1 MCAALVLAALAV
13 HPVKAEAYDNDRGPN
28 AVAYVSCKG
37 SNPRGYYCNSYED
50 MFNCTADMLSGTH
63 NPYQVD
69 TVTIDVLCDWNTKDY
84 GHLVFDDDDCTY
96 FLNLHGH
103 MIDRGLTTA
112 DTKFCGTGN
121 GDVIRI
127 KGETKVIID
136 GGTTE
141 ELAAEHYG
149 KLVDD
154 GEGGKF
160 WKYDANADKND
171 KSTLAITGGL
181 ITGGA
186 DDDSGYGGGISVG
199 GDDAGLSMTNVT
211 VAGNVTDNYG
221 AWTPQGTGTRYGAGI
236 HNRGAASLTGCK
248 VIYNHSESDGGGIYC
263 DEMGDES
270 ITTLENTEVSYN
282 TSRNDGGGI
291 CAESGASI
299 VSMTNCKVSH
309 NISARYGGGMYI
321 YTRGTG
327 TLVLGANTQVCDNV
341 SLGVNT
347 DSEGGGG
354 GICFH
359 QDAGEAS
366 GLTAIVED
374 GVNISRNSVQ
384 DGHAGGGILF
394 DMPIHS
400 SSHFIVKGTWTVS
413 ENKAASGGGIAQ
425 RTDLT
430 QNFNFGNIVLTNN
443 EATGSGGGIYKRG
456 GGTDTFGSGAVLK
469 GNKAGANGGFLCVN
483 YGKGTVAFPDGGLT
497 IEDNTADYN
506 GGAIAASTSGYLT
519 LSCSTGGM
527 KFINNRAGRN
537 GGAIYASHNEN
548 SDPNV
553 TPEYCGTKLD
563 IFGDTTT
570 EFANNTAGD
579 RGGAIMFSC
588 ETERTTHISNAT
600 FTGNAAGK
608 GGTEGY
614 GGAIFFRNEL
624 YLKNA
629 SITGNTATK
638 GGGGIYSYNTDYYN
652 FEFAGKMTVTDN
664 NKVTYEDDG
673 TTTSIAS
680 NNLEMKGEQDV
691 CSAATEAD
699 AVTPE
704 SKIGVTISDYSSG
717 KRRLTGNS
725 AFVTLGVKD
734 SWKGCMISDNPQYE
748 VVRDGDYLYL
758 AQGST
763 ESELRAYGADESTPQ
778 TTGTYKAGAEVE
790 LKSSDYPKSTTS
802 NGQTYNWALDYWTVS
817 CEATGS
823 SKVVKP
829 DENGVA
835 TITMGSD
842 TTVARAHYTAPLTYL
857 FLGVSDSD
865 SWDNLTTKSGD
876 AAMAAAYAH
885 YAQFDDADGKR
896 STFTFDQEQTPF
908 TVVGRSVTDNAD
920 SDGSGYVVS
929 KSITYTISMP
939 VSAATEKGLVVD
951 RDALKKFALEATFS
965 GMDGSKESGEGSL
978 SVNNDDTVTFTC
990 TVTKT
995 NPTKKSCTITFDA
1008 NGGKLDAAD
1017 ATRIVSAN
1025 DKVGELPTPTL
1036 EGHTFVGW
1044 FIKDADVKVTKDT
1057 AVVSNL
1063 ELVAKWSEDDK
1074 PIEYVTVTCKDG
1086 DADLG
1091 SFEIEKGSALVDP
1104 VHPTKTGYTFKGWKR
1119 SASAT
1124 ECVTFPLEN
1133 VTENLTLYADWKI
1146 DTCKVTFD
1154 LAGGTLDGK
1163 TTVDAKTVNYGDKL
1177 SDPGTPT
1184 KDGFDFVG
1192 WYNGVDKY
1200 EFGESVTSDLSLIA
1214 VWKEKA
1220 VSSFEVSF
1228 DLNGADGDA
1237 PATQPVNDGGYA
1249 TTPDDPTWKGH
1260 VFKGWYTDK
1269 ACSDDNK
1276 FNFATTPIDANI
1288 KLYAKW
1294 KKTYTV
1300 TFVFNN
1306 GTDEKETR
1314 IVEEGAKLSDLPRVT
1329 YADYIF
1335 TGWFDSDKNEF
1346 KEGDKLT
1353 SDLTLQAYWDHEALH
1368 VRFWD
1373 DEFEIEGYSKK
1384 VIYGAS
1390 VTKPD
1395 DPKKTGYTFEG
1406 WYSNA
1411 ELTEPYRFSGQAIT
1425 ADTDI
1430 YSKWTVK
1437 SYTVTFDA
1445 GEGSKVD
1452 SQKVEYGSRAK
1463 EPTAPT
1469 RKGYDFTGWYKDKEC
1484 TEEFSFAGTPVED
1497 DLKLYA
1503 GWKIKSFTV
1512 TFDAGEGSKVDS
1524 QKVEYGSRAKE
1535 PTAPT
1540 RKGYDFTGWY
1550 KDKECTEEFSF
1561 AGTPVE
1567 DDLKLYAGW
1576 KIKSFTVTF
1585 DTGEGSKVDSQKVE
1599 YGSCAKEPA
1608 VPTRKGYTFEGWTL
1622 DGNAYDFKTPV
1633 AGELKLVALW
1643 KEKKSD
1649 PSDGDKKD
1657 DKKDDV
1663 TPDGDDKKDDADDK
1677 GDDTSDDDK
1686 GDTDDSPKT
1695 VVIETKTV
1703 TTTAKTTDG
1712 NGLASTGDNVVL
1724 VVGTVLAVG
1733 MLAVIAGALARR
1745 RS

>member
-1 MCAALVLAALAV
+1 MKSVFSSWVHRAAPSAAHDATLRRGAARVAKLALASASLTFAALSVQ
-13 HPVKAEAYDNDRGPN
+13 PTRAEAYDNTRGPN
-28 AVAYVSCKG
+28 AVAYVSCEG

-50 MFNCTADMLSGTH
+50 MFNCTDDMLSGTN

-69 TVTIDVLCDWNTKDY
+69 TVTIDVLCDWNIKDY
-84 GHLVFDDDDCTY
+84 GHLVFNDSGST
-96 FLNLHGH
+96 FFINLHGH

-112 DTKFCGTGN
+112 DTKFYGTGN

-127 KGETKVIID
+127 KGKTKVIID
-136 GGTTE
+136 GGTEE
-141 ELAAEHYG
+141 ELKTVHYG

-154 GEGGKF
+154 GSGGKF

-171 KSTLAITGGL
+171 ESTLAITGGL

-186 DDDSGYGGGISVG
+186 DDDSDYGGGISMG
-199 GDDAGLSMTNVT
+199 SDDAGLGMTNVT

-221 AWTPQGTGTRYGAGI
+221 AWTAQGTGTRYGAGI
-236 HNRGAASLTGCK
+236 HARGAINLKDCK
-248 VIYNHSESDGGGIYC
+248 VIYNHSESSGGGISC
-263 DEMGDES
+263 SEGGES
-270 ITTLENTEVSYN
+270 SFTVLDNTEVCYN
-282 TSRNDGGGI
+282 TALNDGGGLWNN
-291 CAESGASI
+291 SSNSSI
-299 VSMTNCKVSH
+299 VLQNECTVSH

-327 TLVLGANTQVCDNV
+327 TLELGANTQVCDNV

-359 QDAGEAS
+359 QDATEAS
-366 GLTAIVED
+366 GLTVIVED
-374 GVNISRNSVQ
+374 GVNISRNSAQ

-400 SSHFIVKGTWTVS
+400 SSHFVVKGTWTVS

-430 QNFNFGNIVLTNN
+430 QNFDFGNIVLTNN

-469 GNKAGANGGFLCVN
+469 GNKAAANGGFLCVN
-483 YGKGTVAFPDGGLT
+483 YGKGTVVFPDGGLT

-519 LSCSTGGM
+519 LSCGTGGM

-563 IFGDTTT
+563 IFGDATT
-570 EFANNTAGD
+570 EFTNNTAGD

-664 NKVTYEDDG
+664 RLVTYEDDG
-673 TTTSIAS
+673 AATLNAT
-680 NNLEMKGEQDV
+680 NNLEIRGEQDV

-704 SKIGVTISDYSSG
+704 SKIGVTVSDYSSG

-734 SWKGCMISDNPQYE
+734 SWKSCMVSDAPQYE

-778 TTGTYKAGAEVE
+778 TTGTHKAGEEVE
-790 LKSSDYPKSTTS
+790 LKSSDYPKSTVS

-829 DENGVA
+829 DASGAA

-842 TTVARAHYTAPLTYL
+842 ATVARAHYTAPLTYL
-857 FLGVSDSD
+857 FLGVIDSD
-865 SWDNLTTKSGD
+865 GWDSLTTKSGD
-876 AAMAAAYAH
+876 AATAAAYAH

-896 STFTFDQEQTPF
+896 STFTFDQGQTPF
-908 TVVGRSVTDNAD
+908 TVIGRSVTDNAD
-920 SDGSGYVVS
+920 SDGSGYIVS
-929 KSITYTISMP
+929 KNITYTISMP
-939 VSAATEKGLVVD
+939 VSAVTEKGLVVD
-951 RDALKKFALEATFS
+951 KDALSKFGLQATFS
-965 GMDGSKESGEGSL
+965 GMDGSKESGMGSL

-995 NPTKKSCTITFDA
+995 NPTKKSCTVVFDA
-1008 NGGKLDAAD
+1008 NGGVLSAAD
-1017 ATRIVSAN
+1017 TTRTVSVN
-1025 DKVGELPTPTL
+1025 EKIGELPTPTL
-1036 EGHTFVGW
+1036 EGHTFEGW
-1044 FIKDADVKVTKDT
+1044 FIEDTDVKVTEDT
-1057 AVVSNL
+1057 AVISNL
-1063 ELVAKWSEDDK
+1063 ALVAKWSEDEK
-1074 PIEYVTVTCKDG
+1074 PVEYVTVTCKDG
-1086 DADLG
+1086 DTDLG
-1091 SFEIEKGSALVDP
+1091 SFEIEKGSSLTDP

-1119 SASAT
+1119 STADA
-1124 ECVTFPLEN
+1124 ECVTFPLDN

-1146 DTCKVTFD
+1146 DSYKVMFD

-1163 TTVDAKTVNYGDKL
+1163 TSVDAKTVNHGDKL
-1177 SDPGTPT
+1177 ANPGTPT
-1184 KDGFDFVG
+1184 KDGFEFVG

-1200 EFGESVTSDLSLIA
+1200 EFGESVASDLALIA

-1220 VSSFEVSF
+1220 VSTFEVSF
-1228 DLNGADGDA
+1228 DLNGANGDA
-1237 PATQPVNDGGYA
+1237 PAIQQVTEGGYA
-1249 TTPDDPTWKGH
+1249 TTPDDPTWEGH

-1269 ACSDDNK
+1269 KCSDDKK
-1276 FNFATTPIDANI
+1276 FNFATTTIEAET

-1294 KKTYTV
+1294 VKTHTV

-1314 IVEEGAKLSDLPRVT
+1314 VVEEGAEVSDLPRVT

-1335 TGWFDSDKNEF
+1335 TGWFDTDKNEF
-1346 KEGDKLT
+1346 KEGTKLT

-1373 DEFEIEGYSKK
+1373 DESEIEDYSKK
-1384 VIYGAS
+1384 VIYGAR
-1390 VTKPD
+1390 VQKPD

-1406 WYSNA
+1406 WYSDA
-1411 ELTEPYRFSGQAIT
+1411 ALTKPYRFSGQAIT

-1430 YSKWTVK
+1430 YAKWTANT
-1437 SYTVTFDA
+1437 YTLTFDT
-1445 GEGSKVD
+1445 GKGSKIDAQNVT
-1452 SQKVEYGSRAK
+1452 YGTFADAPASD
-1463 EPTAPT
+1463 PT
-1469 RKGYDFTGWYKDKEC
+1469 REGYDFTGWYKDRDC
-1484 TEEFSFAGTPVED
+1484 TEEFNFKATLIDGDVTV
-1497 DLKLYA
+1497 YA
-1503 GWKIKSFTV
+1503 GWKIQT
-1512 TFDAGEGSKVDS
+1512 
-1524 QKVEYGSRAKE
+1524 
-1535 PTAPT
+1535 
-1540 RKGYDFTGWY
+1540 
-1550 KDKECTEEFSF
+1550 
-1561 AGTPVE
+1561 
-1567 DDLKLYAGW
+1567 
-1576 KIKSFTVTF
+1576 FTVTF
-1585 DTGEGSKVDSQKVE
+1585 DTGEGSKVDSQEVA
-1599 YGSCAKEPA
+1599 YGSCVKEPA
-1608 VPTRKGYTFEGWTL
+1608 APTRKGYTFEGWTL
-1622 DGNAYDFKTPV
+1622 NGKAYDFKTP
-1633 AGELKLVALW
+1633 ATGELPTLVALW

-1657 DKKDDV
+1657 DVAPDNGDKKDDTEGDSTSDDTKGDV
-1663 TPDGDDKKDDADDK
+1663 TPDGSKGNTDAS
-1677 GDDTSDDDK
+1677 GGSSTTGSS
-1686 GDTDDSPKT
+1686 TT
-1695 VVIETKTV
+1695 VVTETKT
-1703 TTTAKTTDG
+1703 TTSERAE
-1712 NGLASTGDNVVL
+1712 LAGTGDYAMVIFGVVL
-1724 VVGTVLAVG
+1724 VVGIA
-1733 MLAVIAGALARR
+1733 AVIAGVVAQKRK
-1745 RS
+1745 

>member
-1 MCAALVLAALAV
+1 MLVMKYRFAASPSLPVFEMPQRVERRGRGACRAARFAFACAALVLAALAV
-13 HPVKAEAYDNDRGPN
+13 QPAKAEAYDNDRGPN

-50 MFNCTADMLSGTH
+50 MFNCTADMLSGTN

-112 DTKFCGTGN
+112 DTKFYGTGN

-141 ELAAEHYG
+141 ELQTEHYG

-199 GDDAGLSMTNVT
+199 GDDAGLGMTNVT

-221 AWTPQGTGTRYGAGI
+221 ALTPQGTGTRYGAGI

-270 ITTLENTEVSYN
+270 YTMLENTEVSYN

-309 NISARYGGGMYI
+309 NISVEYGGGI
-321 YTRGTG
+321 FCYTRGKGSLELG
-327 TLVLGANTQVCDNV
+327 TNTELSYNISKGTADE
-341 SLGVNT
+341 
-347 DSEGGGG
+347 DRGGGG
-354 GICFH
+354 AICFQ
-359 QDAGEAS
+359 QDASSCE
-366 GLTAIVED
+366 LTVVIRD
-374 GVNISRNSVQ
+374 GVNIHHNEAQCADSKKGT
-384 DGHAGGGILF
+384 DGGGILF
-394 DMPIHS
+394 DVPAFS
-400 SSHFIVKGTWTVS
+400 SSQFKVYGTWTVS
-413 ENKAASGGGIAQ
+413 DNKACRGGGIAQ
-425 RTDLT
+425 CYSTKSSRVSQSL
-430 QNFNFGNIVLTNN
+430 NFGNLVLTNN
-443 EATGSGGGIYKRG
+443 ESEASGGGIYKQG
-456 GGTDTFGSGAVLK
+456 GGTDSLGSGAVIK
-469 GNKAGANGGFLCVN
+469 GNKAGSNGGFYCNN
-483 YGKGTVAFPDGGLT
+483 YGSGYLKFPDGGLT
-497 IEDNTADYN
+497 IEGNTAGYN
-506 GGAIAASTSGYLT
+506 GGAISVATTGYMT

-527 KFINNRAGRN
+527 KFVNNHAGRN
-537 GGAIYASHNEN
+537 GGAVYASVNED
-548 SDPNV
+548 SDPTANS
-553 TPEYCGTKLD
+553 EYCGTELQ
-563 IFGDTTT
+563 IFGDTAT
-570 EFANNTAGD
+570 EFTNNTAGN
-579 RGGAIMFSC
+579 RGGAFMLSC
-588 ETERTTHISNAT
+588 ETDCTSHISNAT

-608 GGTEGY
+608 SGSNGY

-624 YLKNA
+624 YLKNVT
-629 SITGNTATK
+629 ITGNSATE
-638 GGGGIYSYNTDYYN
+638 GGAGIYCYNSDYSN

-664 NKVTYEDDG
+664 NKVTYGDDG
-673 TTTSIAS
+673 AATSIAS
-680 NNLEMKGEQDV
+680 NNLEMKGKQDV

-704 SKIGVTISDYSSG
+704 SKIGVTVSDYSSG

-734 SWKGCMISDNPQYE
+734 SWKSCMVSDAPQYE

-778 TTGTYKAGAEVE
+778 TTGTHKAGEEVE
-790 LKSSDYPKSTTS
+790 LKSSDYPKSTVS

-842 TTVARAHYTAPLTYL
+842 ITVARAHYTAPLTYL
-857 FLGVSDSD
+857 FLGVTDSD
-865 SWDNLTTKSGD
+865 SWDNLKTKSGD
-876 AAMAAAYAH
+876 AAMSAAYAH

-896 STFTFDQEQTPF
+896 STFTFAMDETPF
-908 TVVGRSVTDNAD
+908 TVIGRSVTDNVD
-920 SDGSGYVVS
+920 SDGSGYVTS
-929 KSITYTISMP
+929 KNITYTITMP

-965 GMDGSKESGEGSL
+965 AMDGSKESGVGSL

-990 TVTKT
+990 TVTKM
-995 NPTKKSCTITFDA
+995 NPTKKSCTVTFDA
-1008 NGGKLDAAD
+1008 NGGYLSTAD

-1025 DKVGELPTPTL
+1025 EKIDMLPAPTF
-1036 EGHTFVGW
+1036 EGHTFEGW
-1044 FIKDADVKVTKDT
+1044 FIKDTGVKVTEDT
-1057 AVVSNL
+1057 TVVSNL

-1074 PIEYVTVTCKDG
+1074 PVEYVTVTCKDG
-1086 DADLG
+1086 DTELG
-1091 SFEIEKGSALVDP
+1091 SFQIEKGSSLTDP

-1119 SASAT
+1119 SANAT
-1124 ECVTFPLEN
+1124 ECVAFPLES

-1146 DTCKVTFD
+1146 DSCKVTFD

-1163 TTVDAKTVNYGDKL
+1163 TTVDDKTVNYGDKL
-1177 SDPGTPT
+1177 ANPGTPT
-1184 KDGFDFVG
+1184 KDGFEFAG

-1220 VSSFEVSF
+1220 VSTFEVSF

-1237 PATQPVNDGGYA
+1237 PATQPVAKGGYA
-1249 TTPDDPTWKGH
+1249 TTPDDPTWAGH

-1269 ACSDDNK
+1269 ECSDDKK
-1276 FNFATTPIDANI
+1276 FNFATTPIDVDT
-1288 KLYAKW
+1288 KFYAKW
-1294 KKTYTV
+1294 AKTYTV

-1306 GTDEKETR
+1306 GTDERETR
-1314 IVEEGAKLSDLPRVT
+1314 TVEEGTGLTDLPRVT
-1329 YADYIF
+1329 YDDYVF
-1335 TGWFDSDKNEF
+1335 NGWFDTNKNEF
-1346 KEGDKLT
+1346 KEGTKVT
-1353 SDLTLQAYWDHEALH
+1353 SDLTLKAYWDHEALH

-1373 DEFEIEGYSKK
+1373 DEFEIEDYSKK
-1384 VIYGAS
+1384 VIYGA
-1390 VTKPD
+1390 VLQKPD

-1406 WYSNA
+1406 WYSNV

-1463 EPTAPT
+1463 EPAAPT

-1484 TEEFSFAGTPVED
+1484 TEGFSFAGTPIED

-1524 QKVEYGSRAKE
+1524 QK
-1535 PTAPT
+1535 
-1540 RKGYDFTGWY
+1540 
-1550 KDKECTEEFSF
+1550 
-1561 AGTPVE
+1561 
-1567 DDLKLYAGW
+1567 
-1576 KIKSFTVTF
+1576 I
-1585 DTGEGSKVDSQKVE
+1585 E

-1608 VPTRKGYTFEGWTL
+1608 VPARKGYTFEGWTL

-1633 AGELKLVALW
+1633 TDELKLVASW
-1643 KEKKSD
+1643 KKEESGSD
-1649 PSDGDKKD
+1649 DDGKKD
-1657 DKKDDV
+1657 DTSAGDK
-1663 TPDGDDKKDDADDK
+1663 DDKKDDADDK
-1677 GDDTSDDDK
+1677 SDDTSDDDK

-1695 VVIETKTV
+1695 VVTETKTV

-1712 NGLASTGDNVVL
+1712 NGLASTGDNVVQ
-1724 VVGTVLAVG
+1724 VVGAVLAVG